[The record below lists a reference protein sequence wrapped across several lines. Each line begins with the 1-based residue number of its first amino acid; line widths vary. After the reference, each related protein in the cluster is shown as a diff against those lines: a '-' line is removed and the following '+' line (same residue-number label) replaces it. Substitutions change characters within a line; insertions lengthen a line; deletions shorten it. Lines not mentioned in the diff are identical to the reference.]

1 MYVCMYFG
9 ADALAQRYLV
19 KCAIKIILA
28 DNDSFETW
36 KMILNRKVGGLS
48 SRWQIEMCTWQY

>member
-1 MYVCMYFG
+1 MYFG

-48 SRWQIEMCTWQY
+48 SRWQIETCTWQY